1 MCSSEYTTVPRFDA
15 ENSLNQREASFSDL
29 KQACIMMVDDEPIM
43 LDIIEALLEEEG
55 YHHFVA
61 MDQSTQALTTLQQQQ
76 PDILL
81 LDLIMPEIDGFE
93 ILQRLRETP
102 NFKHLPVIILTSSND
117 TSSKLKAL
125 ELGATD
131 FLSKPVDASE
141 LALRIRNTLAAKAYQ
156 DQLAYYDGLTGLPNR
171 TLFLDR
177 LEWALQKA
185 QRTQQP
191 LAVLEI
197 SLDRFSQIKD
207 TLGHKAGE
215 QVLKEVSQRLN
226 EIVRS
231 SDVITRTQKDEQWRN
246 IARFDSDEFALLL
259 QGIDIT
265 DNVASV
271 ANRIL
276 EALKVPFVIDDNE
289 IFMTAGIGIAVYP
302 EDGNETDKLL
312 KHACAAKDNAK
323 QRGLDNY
330 QFYCEE
336 INTRSKNRL
345 SLESK
350 LRHALE
356 NQEFELRYQPKVDVK
371 SGRVQGAECLLRWFH
386 PIDGLISPE
395 QFIPLAEDTG
405 LIVPIGEW
413 ILHEACKQN
422 QEWVAS
428 GYDNLNISVNV
439 SGKQFANKGLKNIIL
454 SALKSSGLNAR
465 YLTLEMTE
473 SIMMGDA
480 ESNICLLHQLKELGI
495 SFSIDDFG
503 TGYSSLNYL
512 KKFPIHELKIDRSFI
527 IDVTHS
533 DEDASIVKAIL
544 AMSHS
549 LGLKVVAEGVENLQQ
564 LELLQSWDCDIIQG
578 YYFSSPLSQTEFTK
592 YLKRNLFKDSYRG

>member
-1 MCSSEYTTVPRFDA
+1 MCNSKLKVVPKFTA
-15 ENSLNQREASFSDL
+15 ALNINQREPSIAGL
-29 KQACIMMVDDEPIM
+29 KQARIMMVDDEPLM
-43 LDIIEALLEEEG
+43 LDIIEALLEEQG
-55 YHHFVA
+55 YHDFVA
-61 MDQSTQALTTLQQQQ
+61 VAQSTQALSALQQKQ

-81 LDLIMPEIDGFE
+81 LDLIMPKTDGFE
-93 ILQRLRETP
+93 ILKKLRNIP
-102 NFKHLPVIILTSSND
+102 NFKYLPVIILTSSND
-117 TSSKLKAL
+117 TSSKVKAL

-156 DQLAYYDGLTGLPNR
+156 DQLAYYDNLTGLPNR

-177 LEWALQKA
+177 LEWELQKA
-185 QRTQQP
+185 QRQQQP

-197 SLDRFSQIKD
+197 SLDRFNQIKD
-207 TLGHKAGE
+207 TLGPKVGE
-215 QVLKEVSQRLN
+215 QILKEVSLRLK
-226 EIVRS
+226 EIIRS
-231 SDVITRTQKDEQWRN
+231 SDVITRTQEDEPWRN

-259 QGIDIT
+259 HGMNIT
-265 DNVASV
+265 DNVASI

-276 EALKVPFVIDDNE
+276 EALKAPFFLDNNE
-289 IFMTAGIGIAVYP
+289 IFMTAVIGIAVYP
-302 EDGNETDKLL
+302 EDGNETEKLL
-312 KHACAAKDNAK
+312 KHACAAKDCAK
-323 QRGLDNY
+323 QKGLDNY

-336 INTRSKNRL
+336 INARSKERL
-345 SLESK
+345 SLETK

-356 NQEFELRYQPKVDVK
+356 NQELELYYQPKVDVK
-371 SGRVQGAECLLRWFH
+371 SGRILGAECLLRWFH

-395 QFIPLAEDTG
+395 KFIPLAEDTG

-413 ILHEACKQN
+413 VLHEACKHN

-428 GYDNLNISVNV
+428 GYDNLNISINV
-439 SGKQFANKGLKNIIL
+439 SSKQFADKRLKSIII

-473 SIMMGDA
+473 STMMGDA
-480 ESNICLLHQLKELGI
+480 ESNICLLHRLKELGI

-512 KKFPIHELKIDRSFI
+512 KKFPIQELKIDRSFI
-527 IDVTHS
+527 IDVTQS

-544 AMSHS
+544 AMSHN

-564 LELLQSWDCDIIQG
+564 LKLLQSWDCDIIQG
-578 YYFSSPLSQTEFTK
+578 YYFSRPLSQTEFTN
-592 YLKRNLFKDSYRG
+592 YLR